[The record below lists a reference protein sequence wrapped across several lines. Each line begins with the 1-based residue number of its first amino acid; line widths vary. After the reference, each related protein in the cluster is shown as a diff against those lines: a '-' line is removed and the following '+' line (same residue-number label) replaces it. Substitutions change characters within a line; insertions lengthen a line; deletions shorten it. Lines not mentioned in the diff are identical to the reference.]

1 VTADG
6 DAVEDDDIL
15 IFVNAWWE
23 PLKFQTPA
31 DVSARSWEVVCDTF
45 DPAREG
51 AAAGPLDVGALSILV
66 LRAPRGRTAM
76 T

>member
-1 VTADG
+1 
-6 DAVEDDDIL
+6 
-15 IFVNAWWE
+15 
-23 PLKFQTPA
+23 LKFQTPA

-51 AAAGPLDVGALSILV
+51 AAAGPLDVGARSILV